1 MNLER
6 VLDSINV
13 KIDEIHD
20 QIYSEDLT
28 LEKYD
33 IIAKKLKELEEIITF
48 NKNLEMSVII
58 SLNKSNKVNKFALIL
73 ILLSAGLF
81 FISSSYL
88 VVIELLLAYLMSK
101 EIKETNKEIE
111 TITKETEQL
120 DSLLKDVL
128 YKQDISQKR
137 KKRLER
143 KIELQRNIAE
153 DKTLLIESPH
163 IPHMSQIRV
172 LKLQKK

>member
-58 SLNKSNKVNKFALIL
+58 SLNKSNK
-73 ILLSAGLF
+73 
-81 FISSSYL
+81 
-88 VVIELLLAYLMSK
+88 
-101 EIKETNKEIE
+101 
-111 TITKETEQL
+111 
-120 DSLLKDVL
+120 
-128 YKQDISQKR
+128 
-137 KKRLER
+137 
-143 KIELQRNIAE
+143 
-153 DKTLLIESPH
+153 
-163 IPHMSQIRV
+163 
-172 LKLQKK
+172 

>member
-1 MNLER
+1 
-6 VLDSINV
+6 
-13 KIDEIHD
+13 
-20 QIYSEDLT
+20 
-28 LEKYD
+28 
-33 IIAKKLKELEEIITF
+33 
-48 NKNLEMSVII
+48 
-58 SLNKSNKVNKFALIL
+58 
-73 ILLSAGLF
+73 
-81 FISSSYL
+81 
-88 VVIELLLAYLMSK
+88 MSK
-101 EIKETNKEIE
+101 EIKKTNKEIE